1 MVKWVAHCPP
11 RSGAA
16 EPDRWRDPTSRPG
29 ARPRGGATEGPGSRL
44 RRNKY
49 LSEEQTLE
57 RPCPNELTPNK
68 KLTVVGQRVC
78 CRTSGHNALRQTHG
92 PPLPSL
98 LALAEA
104 PLTPHKTS
112 VTSPGRKGVPI
123 AGPRGSGVRA
133 RGWGRGHQRLH
144 RIPRSRRPERNWGP
158 RAGSGTGALLT
169 LGLPA
174 GPGFAR
180 HNCPFAWDC
189 VDMF

>member
-1 MVKWVAHCPP
+1 MGFRGKEGDG
-11 RSGAA
+11 R
-16 EPDRWRDPTSRPG
+16 RPG
-29 ARPRGGATEGPGSRL
+29 GAPLVDRPLGPLGGGRTPRLLHPARPGPPVAMGTRPAPRGLGADKGRLSL
-44 RRNKY
+44 RRAAG
-49 LSEEQTLE
+49 S
-57 RPCPNELTPNK
+57 
-68 KLTVVGQRVC
+68 
-78 CRTSGHNALRQTHG
+78 HG